1 MQALYSWLW
10 RLVPGNP
17 QVVRIVQGA
26 SRRNQHAI
34 VRISYL
40 AILIAVVFIGLVG
53 GGGLGGSGDLGDLAQ
68 AGAQTFRVVAM
79 GQVILVC
86 LIAPIFMA
94 GAIASEQ
101 SGKTYAILL
110 TTPLSNLQIVLG
122 SLIGRLFFILA
133 LLFSGLPLF
142 AVMLIFGG
150 VPVKSIFIAFAVA
163 ALTALFVGAVAV
175 LLSVMRAGG
184 RKAVFVFV
192 ISIAA
197 YLVVVGA
204 LDMIVLRQI
213 NSAPGRTTVLTPV
226 HPLLV
231 LEASIN
237 RANYA
242 PPGPESL
249 AAYPWLVRF
258 YLGQP
263 FAAFATL
270 TAGSSLAM
278 ILFCSLWV
286 RRIGAGDSRLAL
298 WFKEKLRLAESARR
312 HSARSVGNGNP
323 VAWREANT
331 RGNLGGFIARYGFIL
346 AGLVALGV
354 MLYYYHSDPGWAPKL
369 GADGKPLATQSKTNA
384 STDWFRP
391 ALTAL
396 LITEIAV
403 ITLVALYM
411 AAGSVS
417 KEREDGTLDI
427 MLTTP
432 ITPRYYIWGK
442 LRGLVRFLSIMIA
455 LPVVSLAIVSAYS
468 LVGGMLD
475 WNQATVMQQARSYSN
490 YSGFGPSPVSATTTP
505 TPLVYLEAPLLLL
518 IMLLPFIATCVAIGM
533 NASLRAKG
541 VLGAIVPSVAIVG
554 LGALVFGFC
563 GLAAAD
569 TIPLIGPVLNAF
581 SPATNVVML
590 VDPHEWVDGFTDEP
604 VIGRASLFIAALCAA
619 AGYATIVWAVIS
631 AMVRGFDHTVRKLSG
646 TK

>member
-1 MQALYSWLW
+1 MQALFSWLW

-26 SRRNQHAI
+26 SRRNQHAVVRLSYVVVITLI
-34 VRISYL
+34 V
-40 AILIAVVFIGLVG
+40 FFGLVG
-53 GGGLGGSGDLGDLAQ
+53 GGGLSGSGDLRELAQ
-68 AGAQTFRVVAM
+68 SGAQVFRVVAM

-150 VPVKSIFIAFAVA
+150 VPVSSIFIAFAVA
-163 ALTALFVGAVAV
+163 AMTALFVGAVAV
-175 LLSVMRAGG
+175 VLSVMRAGG
-184 RKAVFVFV
+184 RKAVFAFV
-192 ISIAA
+192 VI
-197 YLVVVGA
+197 VGA
-204 LDMIVLRQI
+204 LDMLLLRDLGQTT
-213 NSAPGRTTVLTPV
+213 GHTTVLTPI

-237 RANYA
+237 RANYT
-242 PPGPESL
+242 PPGPETL
-249 AAYPWLVRF
+249 AAYPSLIRF

-263 FAAFATL
+263 FAAFTTL
-270 TAGSSLAM
+270 TAGSSVLM

-286 RRIGAGDSRLAL
+286 RRIGSGDSRLML
-298 WFKEKLRLAESARR
+298 WLKSKLHLNGARTR
-312 HSARSVGNGNP
+312 TARSLGTGNP

-331 RGNLGGFIARYGFIL
+331 RGRLLGGIIARYGFL
-346 AGLVALGV
+346 ALG
-354 MLYYYHSDPGWAPKL
+354 LTALGILLFYYHFDPSWQA
-369 GADGKPLATQSKTNA
+369 GKHATVGPNA
-384 STDWFRP
+384 VGTSPPAWFRQ

-396 LITEIAV
+396 LIAEVAV

-432 ITPRYYIWGK
+432 ITPRDYIWGK
-442 LRGLVRFLSIMIA
+442 LRGLVKYLSLMIS
-455 LPVVSLAIVSAYS
+455 LPVISLAIVSAYTLIGEANRWAQTTVVYEEINNNTGS
-468 LVGGMLD
+468 RTL
-475 WNQATVMQQARSYSN
+475 NQ
-490 YSGFGPSPVSATTTP
+490 
-505 TPLVYLEAPLLLL
+505 TPLLYVETPLLLL
-518 IMLLPFIATCVAIGM
+518 IMLMPFIAVCVAIGM
-533 NASLRAKG
+533 YASLRAKG
-541 VLGAIVPSVAIVG
+541 VLGAIIPSVAIVG
-554 LGALVFGFC
+554 FGALVFAFC
-563 GLAAAD
+563 GLTAAGSV
-569 TIPLIGPVLNAF
+569 PLIGPILNAF
-581 SPATNVVML
+581 SPATNLIML
-590 VDPHEWVDGFTDEP
+590 IDPHKWVANFGFDKDT
-604 VIGRASLFIAALCAA
+604 IFGRISLFFAACIAA
-619 AGYATIVWAVIS
+619 AGYATIVWAFITT
-631 AMVRGFDHTVRKLSG
+631 MVKGFDHTVRRLSG

>member
-26 SRRNQHAI
+26 SRRNQHAL
-34 VRISYL
+34 VRLCYL
-40 AILIAVVFIGLVG
+40 LILIGIVFIGLIG
-53 GGGLGGSGDLGDLAQ
+53 GGGLSGSGDLGELAQ
-68 AGAQTFRVVAM
+68 AGAQIFRIVAM

-86 LIAPIFMA
+86 LIAPVFMA

-101 SGKTYAILL
+101 SGKTYNILL

-150 VPVKSIFIAFAVA
+150 VPVSSIFVAFAVA
-163 ALTALFVGAVAV
+163 ALTAFFVGAVAV

-184 RKAVFVFV
+184 RKAVFAFV

-204 LDMIVLRQI
+204 LDMVVLRQVGPA
-213 NSAPGRTTVLTPV
+213 NQTTALTSI

-231 LEASIN
+231 LDANIN
-237 RANYA
+237 RANYS
-242 PPGPESL
+242 PPGPEQLSK
-249 AAYPWLVRF
+249 YPGVIRF

-263 FAAFATL
+263 FAAFSTL
-270 TAGSSLAM
+270 TAGSSLA
-278 ILFCSLWV
+278 IVLFCSIWV
-286 RRIGAGDSRLAL
+286 RRIGAGDSRLMIWL
-298 WFKEKLRLAESARR
+298 KSKLRLANTRRRKARDL
-312 HSARSVGNGNP
+312 GTGNP
-323 VAWREANT
+323 IAWREANT
-331 RGNLGGFIARYGFIL
+331 RGKLAGGIIARYGFVVL
-346 AGLVALGV
+346 GLVGLGIL
-354 MLYYYHSDPGWAPKL
+354 MFYYHFDASFAVQL
-369 GADGKPLATQSKTNA
+369 GADGKPLANQVNS
-384 STDWFRP
+384 STAATEWFRP
-391 ALTAL
+391 ALMAL

-442 LRGLVRFLSIMIA
+442 LRGLVRFLSVMIA
-455 LPVVSLAIVSAYS
+455 LPVLSLAIVGIYS
-468 LVGGMLD
+468 MVGGMFD
-475 WNQATVMQQARSYSN
+475 WPQTTVMQDIPSSTN
-490 YSGFGPSPVSATTTP
+490 MMGVSSGGGKKPV
-505 TPLVYLEAPLLLL
+505 PLVYIDAAPLLL
-518 IMLLPFIATCVAIGM
+518 IMLLPFISVCVAIGM
-533 NASLRAKG
+533 YASLRAKG
-541 VLGAIVPSVAIVG
+541 VLGAIIPSVAIVG
-554 LGALVFGFC
+554 GGALVFGFC
-563 GLAAAD
+563 GLAA
-569 TIPLIGPVLNAF
+569 TSEIPLIGPVLNAF
-581 SPATNVVML
+581 SPATNVLMII
-590 VDPHEWVDGFTDEP
+590 DPNQWVKGFTNEP
-604 VIGRASLFIAALCAA
+604 IFGRISMVIAALIAA
-619 AGYATIVWAVIS
+619 TGYAVIVWSIIT
-631 AMVRGFDHTVRKLSG
+631 AMVKGFDHTVRRLSG